1 MANISIMEILLYKNR
16 KFSMES
22 ENSRLKT
29 FRKSFRLTQ
38 EEFAN
43 ALNIKQA
50 SISDIERGKVKVS
63 ANLMAAAIKKYR
75 LNPYWLVEGKGI
87 MQLTLGQ
94 YNLMTSNV
102 LYPVQEDNFTAE
114 EGRLSNSRK
123 DKNLLVSTS
132 NFEHYINWSLNKD
145 LQLEALKD
153 FPVINLPEIS
163 GQGRTFQIANDRML
177 PTLMPGDYVGCT
189 RISYPGSILSNGVY
203 VAVSASYGIIAGR
216 ASYNGQSEKLKL
228 GADNKEAGK
237 SIQIP
242 WKEVSELWEVK
253 MRITTI
259 INDAYES
266 RLKALE
272 SMIFKGK

>member
-1 MANISIMEILLYKNR
+1 MEILLYKNR

-22 ENSRLKT
+22 ENYRLKK
-29 FRKSFRLTQ
+29 FRKSFSLTQ

-75 LNPYWLVEGKGI
+75 LNPYWLIEGKGI

-102 LYPVQEDNFTAE
+102 LYPVQEDSFTAE
-114 EGRLSNSRK
+114 EGKLTNSLK

-153 FPVINLPEIS
+153 FPIIHIPEIS
-163 GQGRTFQIANDRML
+163 GQGRTFQISNDRML
-177 PTLMPGDYVGCT
+177 PTLVPGDYVGCT
-189 RISYPGSILSNGVY
+189 RVSYPGSILSNGVY
-203 VAVSASYGIIAGR
+203 VAVSASFGILPGR
-216 ASYNGQSEKLKL
+216 ASYNGQTEKLKL

-242 WKEVSELWEVK
+242 WKEISELWEVK
-253 MRITTI
+253 MRITSI
-259 INDAYES
+259 INDTYES